1 MSAVFELSDS
11 YVDALAELDPNMATL
26 IGIVGHDH
34 RQTDYSPA
42 GAAARAELDRSTLA
56 DLGGLADAG
65 DDDRVARAFMGE
77 RLGVAAELFEAGEWM
92 RDINTLVSP
101 LQLVREVFDVADTGG
116 DEGWTAIAGRLEGV
130 PGALEGWRASLAEGL
145 RLGVTAARRQALAC
159 ADQTAKRAGF
169 FVELAARRPGQDAL
183 GGRLAAAATSAS
195 QAYLDTGVWLREVY
209 APEAGPLDGIGDA
222 DRYRLM
228 ARSFLGAEVEPLE
241 TYGWGWSEVRRIES
255 EMESVAT
262 GIEPGAPLR
271 EVFHFLEAESDYAVA
286 GADALREWA
295 QAHVDRMIAEFGRG
309 HFDIDDR
316 IRRCTVNIG
325 PGGGSTAPH
334 YTGPSEDFSRPGGV
348 WYPDL
353 GEGRRYA
360 LWRQVTT
367 ANHEAVPG
375 HHLQVAQV
383 MLQAERLSRFQR
395 LWFVS
400 GHGEGWALYAERL
413 CHELGFLE
421 QPEAVLGYLSAQMLR
436 AVRVVVDIGL
446 HLRLE
451 IPADSAWRP
460 GEPWTRDL
468 AVEFVAA
475 KTGEPLDVVSSEVDR
490 YLGWPGQAISYKVG
504 EREWL
509 AARDD
514 ARTALGPAFDLKRF
528 HTAAL
533 DLGPL
538 GLEQLR
544 SEIGSRMGAAT
555 DRPPRAK
562 V

>member
-1 MSAVFELSDS
+1 MSAVFELAAA

-26 IGIVGHDH
+26 IGITGHDH
-34 RQTDYSPA
+34 HQTDYSPSA
-42 GAAARAELDRSTLA
+42 VATRAELDRATLA
-56 DLGGLADAG
+56 ELESLTDEG
-65 DDDRVARAFMGE
+65 DDDRVARDFLVE
-77 RLGVAAELFEAGEWM
+77 RLGVAGDLFEAGEWA
-92 RDINTLVSP
+92 RDMNTLVSP
-101 LQLVREVFDVADTGG
+101 LQLVREVFDVADTDG
-116 DEGWTAIAGRLEGV
+116 DEGWLAVAARLGGV
-130 PGALEGWRASLAEGL
+130 PGALTGWRESLSEGL

-159 ADQTAKRAGF
+159 ADQTVKRAPF
-169 FVELAARRPGQDAL
+169 FTELAARRSGQDAL
-183 GGRLAAAATSAS
+183 GTRLAEAAASAS

-209 APEAGPLDGIGDA
+209 AEAASPLDGIGDA

-228 ARSFLGAEVEPLE
+228 ARGFLGSDVEPGE
-241 TYGWGWSEVRRIES
+241 TYEWGWSEVRRIGA
-255 EMESVAT
+255 EMESVAAT
-262 GIEPGAPLR
+262 ILPDATLA
-271 EVFHFLEAESDYAVA
+271 EVFHHLEQESDYAVV
-286 GADALREWA
+286 GSDALREWA
-295 QAHVDRMIAEFGRG
+295 QAHVDRMIAEFGRD
-309 HFDIDDR
+309 HFHIAEE

-334 YTGPSEDFSRPGGV
+334 YTPPSEDLVRPGGV

-353 GEGRRYA
+353 GEGRHYA
-360 LWRQVTT
+360 LWRQATI

-413 CHELGFLE
+413 CRELGFLDR
-421 QPEAVLGYLSAQMLR
+421 PEAVLGYLSAEMLR

-446 HLRLE
+446 HLRLA
-451 IPADSAWRP
+451 IPADSTWRP
-460 GEPWTRDL
+460 GERWTRDL
-468 AVEFVAA
+468 AVEFAA
-475 KTGEPLDVVSSEVDR
+475 ARTGEPLDVVSSEIDR

-514 ARTALGPAFDLKRF
+514 ARAALGADFDLERF
-528 HTAAL
+528 HTVAL

-538 GLEQLR
+538 GLAQLR
-544 SEIGSRMGAAT
+544 TEIGRRVGC
-555 DRPPRAK
+555 RA
-562 V
+562 